1 MDISSLRR
9 TRGNSK
15 DEIRVALRTFASAA
29 FAGAAAVVVA
39 FPAFAALPFALAAL
53 AGHVYTFWSHLDGGG
68 IRGGGGRGG
77 ERRERRRRPA
87 PHTRAQQTQRRIKRL
102 CP

>member
-1 MDISSLRR
+1 MRR

-77 ERRERRRRPA
+77 RGVLAKEGCGVKGQLAHVSKNE
-87 PHTRAQQTQRRIKRL
+87 
-102 CP
+102 